1 MSGLQ
6 KAAGP
11 LPVLHAPWD
20 SVSLAPSSEL
30 VVPVFAPG
38 FPGEADVQQRQSA
51 GESVHASALRRQ
63 KKWGVPPLCHRVD
76 PPVEELQAITP
87 WQNWRR
93 RFSRPG
99 VAVRTP
105 PVFFGII
112 SISIQ
117 VCLIELDP

>member
-30 VVPVFAPG
+30 VVPVF
-38 FPGEADVQQRQSA
+38 
-51 GESVHASALRRQ
+51 
-63 KKWGVPPLCHRVD
+63 
-76 PPVEELQAITP
+76 
-87 WQNWRR
+87 
-93 RFSRPG
+93 
-99 VAVRTP
+99 
-105 PVFFGII
+105 FGII